1 MLVIFQF
8 NNRGINKE
16 FMGKAMEETVAG
28 TTAFKSKLTFQI
40 QHEVFRYIQIK
51 YLYQSFL
58 GGKQHWKASNII
70 IIIRL

>member
-1 MLVIFQF
+1 
-8 NNRGINKE
+8 
-16 FMGKAMEETVAG
+16 MGKAMEETVAG

-58 GGKQHWKASNII
+58 GETTLKS
-70 IIIRL
+70 L

>member
-40 QHEVFRYIQIK
+40 QHEVFRYIQIE
-51 YLYQSFL
+51 YLYQIFF
-58 GGKQHWKASNII
+58 GGENNFEKPLIS
-70 IIIRL
+70 

>member
-51 YLYQSFL
+51 YLYQSL
-58 GGKQHWKASNII
+58 KNTEKPLISS
-70 IIIRL
+70 